1 MRTGRVLIVLGT
13 LIAVLAYGYLL
24 LAAATA

>member
-1 MRTGRVLIVLGT
+1 MRTGRYLIVLGILVT
-13 LIAVLAYGYLL
+13 VLSYGYLL